1 MNERA
6 QSLKSIRPEFASTTI
21 HDNMTADERFQNLVL
36 RPVIKLQHNLL
47 MGAFKNYIAKHK
59 NVFFELSLEKRI
71 DYIENA
77 IHKNMKFRNSLKGMI
92 IGMFTMEEYQIYT
105 KNSSALNKR
114 MMNIVKERF
123 LSNIQLFDK
132 PEFLTAV

>member
-1 MNERA
+1 MNNRDQA
-6 QSLKSIRPEFASTTI
+6 LKSIRPEYSSSTINEHMST
-21 HDNMTADERFQNLVL
+21 DERFQNLVL
-36 RPVIKLQHNLL
+36 RPVIKMQHPLL
-47 MGAFKNYIAKHK
+47 MAAFRNYITKHK
-59 NVFFELSLEKRI
+59 NVFFDLSLEKRI

-92 IGMFTMEEYQIYT
+92 IGMFTSEEYQLYIG
-105 KNSSALNKR
+105 NSSALNKR

-123 LSNIQLFDK
+123 LSHIQLFEK